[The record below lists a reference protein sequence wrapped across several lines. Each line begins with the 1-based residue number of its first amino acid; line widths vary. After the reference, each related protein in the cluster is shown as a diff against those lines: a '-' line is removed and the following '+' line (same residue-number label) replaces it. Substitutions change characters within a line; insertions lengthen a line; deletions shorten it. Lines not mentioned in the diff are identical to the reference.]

1 MELKDFYTFPAI
13 VSYDDDGIG
22 IEFPDI
28 AGCFSC
34 VELDGEDIPHKIMH
48 NAQEALALHLYN
60 MEDDGDAIPEPSDI
74 LSIAHEPNQAVVLVD
89 VAMLPVRERMRNKNI
104 NKMCTVPAWLVKEAE
119 THHFSFSQI
128 LQEGLMEKLGITRTN
143 KRKSLR
149 R

>member
-60 MEDDGDAIPEPSDI
+60 MEDDGDTIPEPSDI

-89 VAMLPVRERMRNKNI
+89 VSMPPVRERMRNKSI

>member
-1 MELKDFYTFPAI
+1 MKRKDFYTFPAI

-34 VELDGEDIPHKIMH
+34 VELGSEDIPHRIIH

-60 MEDDGDAIPEPSDI
+60 MEDEGETIPDPSDI
-74 LSIAHEPNQAVVLVD
+74 LSIPHDENQAVVLVD
-89 VAMLPVRERMRNKNI
+89 VSMPPVRERMRNKSI

-119 THHFSFSQI
+119 TQHFSFSQI
-128 LQEGLMEKLGITRTN
+128 LQEGLMEKLGITRTS
-143 KRKSLR
+143 KRKSTSR
-149 R
+149 

>member
-1 MELKDFYTFPAI
+1 MDLKDFYTFPAI

-28 AGCFSC
+28 AGCFSF
-34 VELDGEDIPHKIMH
+34 VELDSKDIPHKIMH
-48 NAQEALALHLYN
+48 NAQEALGLHLYN

-74 LSIAHEPNQAVVLVD
+74 LSMTHEPNQAVVLVD
-89 VAMLPVRERMRNKNI
+89 VSMPPLRERMRNKSI

-119 THHFSFSQI
+119 TQHFSFSQI

-143 KRKSLR
+143 KRKSLHR
-149 R
+149 

>member
-1 MELKDFYTFPAI
+1 MERKDFYTFPAI

-34 VELDGEDIPHKIMH
+34 VELDSDDMSHKIMH

-60 MEDDGDAIPEPSDI
+60 MEDEGDPIPEASDI
-74 LSIAHEPNQAVVLVD
+74 LSIPREANQAVVLVD
-89 VAMLPVRERMRNKNI
+89 VSMPPVRERMKNKNI

-119 THHFSFSQI
+119 AQHFSFSQI
-128 LQEGLMEKLGITRTN
+128 LQEGLMDKLGIRREI
-143 KRKSLR
+143 KRKTVR